1 MVRCPREWR
10 REALRFL
17 KVGGVVSRADL
28 SRRLVRCCWLRFPP
42 NGSFCCLLSSS
53 HLFARRYTSH
63 VTHRIGQRTRRNKL
77 RFREEVATSVGYVV
91 AAATTTANAF
101 ETCSRAHVR
110 SASAWGQA
118 FFFFLLNLIS
128 FSAVGQVIAI
138 QSQSRRFAANRRPPF
153 LGLCNYYVFFFLL
166 PFFLFVFLL
175 LEASRSA

>member
-118 FFFFLLNLIS
+118 FFFFVKSYFFQRRGSGNCHSKPITAIRRQ
-128 FSAVGQVIAI
+128 SAAPIP
-138 QSQSRRFAANRRPPF
+138 RFM
-153 LGLCNYYVFFFLL
+153 
-166 PFFLFVFLL
+166 
-175 LEASRSA
+175 